1 MSGFSRQEFFREL
14 WDGCVIPTAQQG
26 LEQVWQLL
34 LLCGGCRVLWRL
46 GLPSS
51 LKHVITVLAGF
62 YALFLFFEQQMIW
75 VVLLSLLCYLV
86 LFLCRHSGSRG
97 CFLSVTILIYLLM
110 GELHM
115 MDTATWH
122 KMRGLP
128 SSLKHVITVLAGFY
142 ALFLFFEQQ
151 MIWVVLLS
159 LLCYL
164 VLFLCRH
171 SGSRGCFLSVTIL
184 IYLLMGEL
192 HMMDTATWHK
202 MRGSQMVVAMKAISL
217 AFDLDRGTVA
227 SIPSPL
233 EFMGYVYFVGTVI
246 FGPWISYTSYVQ
258 AIESRTMMVVAM
270 KAISLAFDLDR
281 GTVASI
287 PSPLEFMGYVYFVG
301 TVIFGPWISYTSYVQ
316 AIESRTMVRMDSWL
330 QAYENAV
337 SFHFS
342 NYFVGYLSETT
353 TTLCGAGF
361 TEEKDNIK
369 CCGCIVEIKQQLWL
383 FLVPVAL
390 ILILL
395 AVFLEEMGFFF
406 RNIHSSKRRRLYLWI
421 LGIYPLPLHHTVE
434 VPGTRHRFLRRQSA
448 DAAEVK
454 RGAGVSEP
462 LSLLLLLLPAPHQH
476 KPVSYKNPN
485 IYVNAL
491 IGVST
496 FLSFYGYLLFYK
508 ATRRA
513 LSGFG
518 LRGKFICIVMILFLC
533 GLQSGILETMGA
545 FKVIPCTPP
554 FSRLMRSQM
563 IYHYSVTVEMFCI
576 GLFARQCFRKV
587 EPHQERGEQPMGLQK
602 DEGVQTEEEAEPKGR
617 GLEISEEPWAGASNP
632 GYHSDS
638 EDSLCRIE
646 HAPLDKFDFPPYPQ
660 LGSRAPRSPREVAQ
674 ECRSPRN
681 STGSPG
687 VELETVLVKAQIN
700 YSITNE
706 VTVV

>member
-1 MSGFSRQEFFREL
+1 MARKDNCSLHGAEIPLSSEFF
-14 WDGCVIPTAQQG
+14 Q
-26 LEQVWQLL
+26 
-34 LLCGGCRVLWRL
+34 
-46 GLPSS
+46 
-51 LKHVITVLAGF
+51 
-62 YALFLFFEQQMIW
+62 
-75 VVLLSLLCYLV
+75 
-86 LFLCRHSGSRG
+86 
-97 CFLSVTILIYLLM
+97 
-110 GELHM
+110 
-115 MDTATWH
+115 
-122 KMRGLP
+122 
-128 SSLKHVITVLAGFY
+128 
-142 ALFLFFEQQ
+142 
-151 MIWVVLLS
+151 
-159 LLCYL
+159 
-164 VLFLCRH
+164 
-171 SGSRGCFLSVTIL
+171 
-184 IYLLMGEL
+184 
-192 HMMDTATWHK
+192 
-202 MRGSQMVVAMKAISL
+202 
-217 AFDLDRGTVA
+217 
-227 SIPSPL
+227 
-233 EFMGYVYFVGTVI
+233 
-246 FGPWISYTSYVQ
+246 
-258 AIESRTMMVVAM
+258 
-270 KAISLAFDLDR
+270 
-281 GTVASI
+281 
-287 PSPLEFMGYVYFVG
+287 
-301 TVIFGPWISYTSYVQ
+301 
-316 AIESRTMVRMDSWL
+316 
-330 QAYENAV
+330 
-337 SFHFS
+337 
-342 NYFVGYLSETT
+342 
-353 TTLCGAGF
+353 
-361 TEEKDNIK
+361 
-369 CCGCIVEIKQQLWL
+369 EIKQQLWL

-421 LGIYPLPLHHTVE
+421 LGIY
-434 VPGTRHRFLRRQSA
+434 
-448 DAAEVK
+448 
-454 RGAGVSEP
+454 
-462 LSLLLLLLPAPHQH
+462 
-476 KPVSYKNPN
+476 PVSYKNPN